1 MGRVTLRD
9 EVLEVHSKNIDWNDL
24 RHALALAQHQT
35 MAAAAAALR
44 IHQTTLSRRI
54 SVLEQRLQTA
64 RNRGVDPAPLRT
76 GGGMRTEGC
85 KGGWRKDEE
94 TQTAMRRVRGIKP
107 SLLSSIGFDI

>member
-54 SVLEQRLQTA
+54 SVLEQRLQTRLFGHKKQA
-64 RNRGVDPAPLRT
+64 VPSGAQPAPA
-76 GGGMRTEGC
+76 E
-85 KGGWRKDEE
+85 
-94 TQTAMRRVRGIKP
+94 
-107 SLLSSIGFDI
+107 